1 MQKVKRFFSFRK
13 YSSRFRY
20 DKKGSIA
27 IEATICIIVGL
38 VMLVGVVDIV
48 LEMQAVLRVNALA
61 SHVARMIVSMR
72 DDTPTTIYFAMKT
85 ALQSEGEAVYQPG
98 LAVTIVPLS
107 GASPQVYYAGAGCPN
122 WAGERA
128 EVMMSGVFSTGE
140 DTYLGGASAIVAV
153 DACRPE
159 KSWFITLN
167 LLKFTE
173 SQLKNIHAY
182 SMLLLPGKNSRT
194 FRYY

>member
-38 VMLVGVVDIV
+38 LMLVGVVDIV

-61 SHVARMIVSMR
+61 SHVARMIVSMSN
-72 DDTPTTIYFAMKT
+72 DTQATINFAMNT

-107 GASPQVYYAGAGCPN
+107 GAPPQVYYAGTGCPN

-128 EVMMSGVFSTGE
+128 EVLMSQIFSSGE
-140 DTYLGGASAIVAV
+140 DTYLSGASAIVAV

-159 KSWFITLN
+159 KSWFMTLN
-167 LLKFTE
+167 LLNFTE
-173 SQLKNIHAY
+173 SQLANIHAY
-182 SMLLLPGKNSRT
+182 SMLLVPGTNSRT
-194 FRYY
+194 FGY